1 MLVMQ
6 NNMNICNLIQK
17 SNRKN
22 LLEFHFAAVQVYVT
36 YYFVPQLFMHRK
48 IKIYA
53 KKTIFCT
60 LIRPTFAIQTLK

>member
-1 MLVMQ
+1 MQ

-53 KKTIFCT
+53 KKTISVH
-60 LIRPTFAIQTLK
+60 